1 MFDSPV
7 IETLLSLTL
16 LMLFFSILVSCV
28 QEGYVHLRKS
38 RGKMLEYAIR
48 EVLTDTFNKDFAH
61 LVYQH
66 PQVDLLREKQGG
78 LPSYI
83 GADAFA
89 RALIESI
96 ARECT
101 ETVYSETPDK
111 SMLIKAERFKAEA
124 VRACPDIAKRYGLV
138 PDADHTLAADQMA
151 TPMPLHD
158 RFLLGIRTMRQSPLK
173 DLLLSF
179 SENAPN
185 ASGELTLASLQAE
198 IATWYDEYMKRVT
211 GWYKRT
217 ARKNILFISIAV
229 CVILNLNFIRVSKT
243 IYADS
248 KLRDVLTQTA
258 LRVGGQENAID
269 SIRKIFIMD
278 SLDLMDIDANALLG
292 VQLPIGWST
301 KKLDPHHTSSSW
313 LCRNLGTPGCFFHT
327 YIWRNL
333 LGWLL
338 FALGLSLGAPFWFDV
353 LNKFVNV
360 RNAGIKPAARD
371 EH

>member
-48 EVLTDTFNKDFAH
+48 EVLSDTFNKDFAH

-101 ETVYSETPDK
+101 ESVYAEAPDK
-111 SMLIKAERFKAEA
+111 SMMIKAERFKPEA
-124 VRACPDIAKRYGLV
+124 VRACPDIAIRYGLD
-138 PDADHTLAADQMA
+138 PKEEHTLAADRM
-151 TPMPLHD
+151 TVPMPLQD
-158 RFLLGIRTMRQSPLK
+158 RFLLGIRTMHQSPLK

-179 SENAPN
+179 AANAPN
-185 ASGELTLASLQAE
+185 ATGELTLASLQAE
-198 IATWYDEYMKRVT
+198 IATWYDDYMMRVT

-217 ARKNILFISIAV
+217 ARKNILFFSIAV

-248 KLRDVLTQTA
+248 KLRDVLAQTA
-258 LRVGGQENAID
+258 VRVAGQDDAID
-269 SIRKIFIMD
+269 SIRMIFMLD

-301 KKLDPHHTSSSW
+301 KPLDPHWKSSSW
-313 LCRNLGTPGCFFHT
+313 LCRNLGTPGCLFHM

-360 RNAGIKPAARD
+360 RNAGIKPAARHD
-371 EH
+371 Q